1 MARFGQGSVMNEE
14 SAPSGPTRLPPL
26 DPEMRSAIARR
37 LLFCRTYRQLKK
49 SLKPRHNQVAERYAR
64 LEAGHRLIQASFA
77 QMRRVRPIVHAAE
90 ERDGFCL
97 WISPWWPNQE

>member
-1 MARFGQGSVMNEE
+1 MNEE

-64 LEAGHRLIQASFA
+64 LEAGHRLTQASFA
-77 QMRRVRPIVHAAE
+77 QMRRVIRFPADQVGMIGLGHQWKSVP
-90 ERDGFCL
+90 DL
-97 WISPWWPNQE
+97 S